1 MLEETI
7 PYQWSPCLR
16 ILAGDTYSCLWMG
29 DVSNVFRSE
38 DPRQPFFILFFIFL
52 GPLMYFLFLIVYFRL
67 PIKWLVRTNGKI
79 YEDFSHLKWRCLFDI
94 VFNFFLDLVP
104 I

>member
-16 ILAGDTYSCLWMG
+16 ILAGDTYSCTVDGGCL
-29 DVSNVFRSE
+29 DVFRSE

-67 PIKWLVRTNGKI
+67 LIKWVGST
-79 YEDFSHLKWRCLFDI
+79 
-94 VFNFFLDLVP
+94 DLL
-104 I
+104 IKRKGLMTYG